1 MSFCFWRKNQRISFK
16 NKRLYHLKI
25 INLLINAILVPKFKK
40 KILIY
45 FYEFYLKEYYLM
57 QTKQTEEMR
66 EELEKEAETSAQWKQ
81 KYLDL
86 QNSLAMPKPNAKNE
100 IRENGKK
107 KLEPL
112 ANSKKNE
119 FKTEIDEELGS
130 NIEEPKAEIK
140 KESPKKE
147 KIIEESEKTE
157 RSMENKKP
165 NNK

>member
-1 MSFCFWRKNQRISFK
+1 
-16 NKRLYHLKI
+16 
-25 INLLINAILVPKFKK
+25 
-40 KILIY
+40 
-45 FYEFYLKEYYLM
+45 M